1 MDLPWQAFGFT
12 LHAQLSL
19 GGLCLGF
26 LSTLGLLYA
35 EKLDL
40 AISMPLSSGIAV
52 CAGPGVRVGA
62 TWAEKSRPSGP
73 KWLRRAKSEWPG
85 PSSWADQFGPAVNVM
100 EMLCKGPQTSQTQVG
115 SEVKVYLSDK
125 TYD

>member
-1 MDLPWQAFGFT
+1 M
-12 LHAQLSL
+12 HAQLSL
-19 GGLCLGF
+19 GTLCLGF

-62 TWAEKSRPSGP
+62 IWVQTPRPNGP
-73 KWLRRAKSEWPG
+73 KWFRKARPEWPG
-85 PSSWADQFGPAVNVM
+85 QASLAGRPGLAVNVM
-100 EMLCKGPQTSQTQVG
+100 RIIGTQPD
-115 SEVKVYLSDK
+115 LSRIGGQSLSKRQDI
-125 TYD
+125 

>member
-1 MDLPWQAFGFT
+1 MGFT
-12 LHAQLSL
+12 LKAQLSL

-26 LSTLGLLYA
+26 LSTLGRLYA

-62 TWAEKSRPSGP
+62 TEAEKSRPSGP
-73 KWLRRAKSEWPG
+73 KLLRRAKSEWPG
-85 PSSWADQFGPAVNVM
+85 PSSWADQFGLAVNVM
-100 EMLCKGPQTSQTQVG
+100 ETIGNDWKSARLKSGQRSK
-115 SEVKVYLSDK
+115 SI
-125 TYD
+125 

>member
-52 CAGPGVRVGA
+52 CAGPGVQVGA
-62 TWAEKSRPSGP
+62 TGAEKSRPSGP
-73 KWLRRAKSEWPG
+73 KWLRRAKSSKVWTVGARCSVEVMGIAREP
-85 PSSWADQFGPAVNVM
+85 PHRSPDSSRVRGQS
-100 EMLCKGPQTSQTQVG
+100 LSKRQVI
-115 SEVKVYLSDK
+115 
-125 TYD
+125 

>member
-1 MDLPWQAFGFT
+1 M
-12 LHAQLSL
+12 HAQLSL
-19 GGLCLGF
+19 GTLCLGF

-85 PSSWADQFGPAVNVM
+85 PSSWAGRFGLAVGVM
-100 EMLCKGPQTSQTQVG
+100 ETVANRRAAARNQVKP
-115 SEVKVYLSDK
+115 EVKVYLSDK
-125 TYD
+125 SYD

>member
-1 MDLPWQAFGFT
+1 M
-12 LHAQLSL
+12 HAQLSL
-19 GGLCLGF
+19 GTLCLGF

-62 TWAEKSRPSGP
+62 TGAEKSRPSGP

-85 PSSWADQFGPAVNVM
+85 PSSWADQFGLAVNVM
-100 EMLCKGPQTSQTQVG
+100 EIIGNNWKPAQT
-115 SEVKVYLSDK
+115 
-125 TYD
+125 

>member
-1 MDLPWQAFGFT
+1 MPSDLPWQAFAFT

-40 AISMPLSSGIAV
+40 AILMPLSSGIAV
-52 CAGPGVRVGA
+52 CAGSAVQVGA
-62 TWAEKSRPSGP
+62 TWAKSAVRSPKSGLEVP
-73 KWLRRAKSEWPG
+73 RQSGQDRQVG
-85 PSSWADQFGPAVNVM
+85 PVGLVLLSTLCERM
-100 EMLCKGPQTSQTQVG
+100 ETSQN
-115 SEVKVYLSDK
+115 
-125 TYD
+125 

>member
-19 GGLCLGF
+19 GRLCLGF
-26 LSTLGLLYA
+26 LSKLGLLYA

-73 KWLRRAKSEWPG
+73 KWLRRAKSEGPG
-85 PSSWADQFGPAVNVM
+85 PSSWADQFGLAVNVM
-100 EMLCKGPQTSQTQVG
+100 ERIATQPRTKSG
-115 SEVKVYLSDK
+115 QRSKSI
-125 TYD
+125 